1 MREELV
7 IMETCLE
14 SLWELIRD
22 PISDV
27 ISKETFLNGE
37 LLKEEELFK
46 YRNQKIKSCKKNIK
60 NFFSELYS
68 CSYIEE
74 KEQIQIPE
82 HVRILKES
90 LDNFENSSV
99 NGIQEAAKKAI
110 DKSEKCGLCAVC
122 KKCSYRFYKSIIENT
137 SFREKSLP
145 YELEDY
151 FLKESQMHHYNVR
164 MKSIGEH
171 VDLKNKVLCL
181 KGFSSST
188 PTIHSLAFESE
199 CSGGGLYVN
208 YKGIGIVID
217 PGLEFLNSMHK
228 QGIYI
233 NDIDVVFITHDHL
246 DHNAD
251 SEQISSL
258 LYDYNKYIVKKH
270 KIAETVFN
278 VNRKENHSIKWIVD
292 DSTGRKLEDK
302 IGEYTHLSD
311 EITTEHEISVK
322 GLKFKYSVIRTQ
334 HIKGSNDTYGIKLI
348 FPYGDEYSLGY
359 TSDTSFFP
367 ELSEFFS
374 GVNMLIFNV
383 SDIYKKDVKGV
394 QDKHSHLG
402 YNGSLKLL
410 KATNPSLAIASE
422 FCCTNG
428 DFRMNFIN
436 TITTEL
442 KKNKNIK
449 VIPGEIG
456 LTVSLPENKLKC
468 SICGKATSVEQ
479 MKILKPETEFGK
491 FKFLCGHCIKEV
503 I

>member
-7 IMETCLE
+7 VMETCLE

-27 ISKETFLNGE
+27 ITEETFLNGE
-37 LLKEEELFK
+37 LLKDEELFK
-46 YRNQKIKSCKKNIK
+46 YRNRKIKSCKKIID
-60 NFFSELYS
+60 NFFRGLSS

-74 KEQIQIPE
+74 KKHVKIPE
-82 HVRILKES
+82 HVKTLKKS
-90 LDNFENSSV
+90 LDNFDNSSV
-99 NGIQEAAKKAI
+99 LGIKEAAKNATN
-110 DKSEKCGLCAVC
+110 KSSECGLCAVC
-122 KKCSYRFYKSIIENT
+122 KNCSSRFYESIVENT
-137 SFREKSLP
+137 SSREKSLP

-151 FLKESQMHHYNVR
+151 FLKEPQMHHYNVR
-164 MKSIGEH
+164 MKSNSEH
-171 VDLKNKVLCL
+171 FALKNKLFCL

-199 CSGGGLYVN
+199 CSGGGLYIN
-208 YKGIGIVID
+208 YNGIGIVID

-233 NDIDVVFITHDHL
+233 NDVDVVFITHDHL

-258 LYDYNKYIVKKH
+258 LYDYNKYIVRKH

-278 VNRKENHSIKWIVD
+278 VNQKENHSIKWIVD
-292 DSTGRKLEDK
+292 NSTGKKLKDK
-302 IGEYTHLSD
+302 IGKYTQLSKKLNKEY
-311 EITTEHEISVK
+311 EVSVK
-322 GLKFKYSVIRTQ
+322 GQKFKYSVIRTK
-334 HIKGSNDTYGIKLI
+334 HIKDSNDTYGIKLI
-348 FPYGDEYSLGY
+348 FPYDDVYSLGY

-367 ELSEFFS
+367 ELSEFFD
-374 GVNMLIFNV
+374 GVDMLIFNV

-410 KATNPSLAIASE
+410 KTTKPSLAIASE

-442 KKNKNIK
+442 NKFQNVKI
-449 VIPGEIG
+449 IPGEIG
-456 LTVSLPENKLKC
+456 LTVSLPENKIKC
-468 SICGKATSVEQ
+468 SVCGKATSVEE
-479 MKILKPETEFGK
+479 MKILKPEMEFGK
-491 FKFLCGHCIKEV
+491 FKFLCGHCIKKV